1 MPRRVGPRAAQ
12 RLTALA
18 LLLVLAGAGGCAYF
32 NTFSNAKRAFHEAE
46 RTPLAPDGRV
56 TPSGRKAY
64 DTCVEKCKK
73 LLELYPESKWVDD
86 TLYLMSRA
94 YFGKAE
100 YGSCLRRLDDL
111 DERFPEHRWQEP
123 ALYMRGV
130 CLLEDG
136 DEASAIATLERLQE
150 RYPRSKHLAEGMYRR
165 GEAEYRLGNWA
176 AATAAYRRLLES
188 LDESDFHDA
197 ARLKIAMA
205 QRELG
210 QDSLAVT
217 SLADLAAVGRD
228 RRKVFEGQ
236 LTAAEILLEQR
247 RLAECGKLLEEL
259 EPIAENFQS
268 RAQVLLLKARLT
280 EIEERHEESVI
291 LFENVATEFP
301 RSNPAA
307 EAWYRIGLI
316 RQNRQ
321 GDLAQAIQAYD
332 QATKEVPRS
341 LFGDLAVSKRRAAQE
356 VIDVQA
362 RFGAMPADSLGAE
375 REALQFR
382 LAENQ
387 FLRLDNPQ
395 QAQGEYARLLVDH
408 PESAFA
414 PQAAYAVAYISR
426 YSLADSA
433 VARWAVALLLERY
446 SESEAASFVAAW
458 PALLGPGP
466 ATAPVL
472 PPPSMPAPAVPAEPG
487 PSDLVPASESA
498 PLDSAAPVLPVLPAA
513 APRDSLPVP
522 APFDSLRSPAMPE
535 TLGTPAA
542 SDSLETPQSTAPPEG
557 SDEP

>member
-1 MPRRVGPRAAQ
+1 MPRGAGLRAAP
-12 RLTALA
+12 RLMAFA
-18 LLLVLAGAGGCAYF
+18 LLLVLAGASGCAYF
-32 NTFSNAKRAFHEAE
+32 NTFSNAKRAFREAE
-46 RTPLAPDGRV
+46 RTPLAPDGRA
-56 TPSGRKAY
+56 TPTGRKAY
-64 DTCVEKCKK
+64 DTCIAKCKK

-111 DERFPEHRWQEP
+111 DKRFPEHPWQEP
-123 ALYMRGV
+123 VLYMRGV

-136 DEASAIATLERLQE
+136 DEASAIAALERLQE

-165 GEAEYRLGNWA
+165 GEAEYRLGNWV
-176 AATAAYRRLLES
+176 AATAAYRRLLEAIG
-188 LDESDFHDA
+188 ESDFHDA
-197 ARLKIAMA
+197 ARLKIALA

-210 QDSLAVT
+210 QDSLAVAG
-217 SLADLAAVGRD
+217 LAELAAVGRD

-236 LTAAEILLEQR
+236 LSAAEILLDQR
-247 RLAECGKLLEEL
+247 RLAESAKLLGEL
-259 EPIAENFQS
+259 EPNAENFQS
-268 RAQVLLLKARLT
+268 RAQVLLLKARVA
-280 EIEERHEESVI
+280 EAEERYGESVL

-316 RQNRQ
+316 RQNRM
-321 GDLAQAIQAYD
+321 GDLAQAVQAYD

-362 RFGAMPADSLGAE
+362 RFGSMAADSLGAE
-375 REALQFR
+375 RAALQFR

-387 FLRLDNPQ
+387 FLRLDNPL
-395 QAQGEYARLLVDH
+395 QAQGEYARLLADY

-414 PQAAYAVAYISR
+414 PQAAYAIAYIGR
-426 YSLADSA
+426 HSLADSA

-446 SESEAASFVAAW
+446 PESEAASFVAGW
-458 PALLGPGP
+458 PAELGEGP
-466 ATAPVL
+466 VTAPAL
-472 PPPSMPAPAVPAEPG
+472 AAAPAPPVAPPAPAAVDSLAGPLPAMEIPAAMAPEP
-487 PSDLVPASESA
+487 EM
-498 PLDSAAPVLPVLPAA
+498 AAPVDSLDLPA
-513 APRDSLPVP
+513 LPE
-522 APFDSLRSPAMPE
+522 R
-535 TLGTPAA
+535 
-542 SDSLETPQSTAPPEG
+542 